1 MKEVNVNV
9 VLNDVP
15 MGSMNDNMVPTG
27 VTINGRVYYEL
38 KVFCKRYKN
47 HSESKVRRKMR
58 LLERSNFAMYFYRLM
73 NKLFVSEALLNFDVS
88 SFKKTKDIKGNYL
101 AYLSGF
107 EWDYFGCVRYS
118 YKLQLNSVKER
129 MERLGKKL
137 ATKYKGNEVRLFYTV
152 EQNPDLSGYHAHFLL
167 WLDEDDKTAIKQFTE
182 NSIRG
187 KNDNHTVNTFME
199 RFNPNEGGVAYI
211 LKEINLNPDG
221 FDLIWKR

>member
-47 HSESKVRRKMR
+47 HSQSKVRRKMR

-73 NKLFVSEALLNFDVS
+73 NKLFVSEALLNFDMN

-107 EWDYFGCVRYS
+107 EWDFFGCVRYAH
-118 YKLQLNSVKER
+118 KLQLNSVKER

-137 ATKYKGNEVRLFYTV
+137 ATKYKGNEIRLFYTV
-152 EQNPDLSGYHAHFLL
+152 EQNADLSGYHAHFLL
-167 WLDEDDKTAIKQFTE
+167 WLDADDKTAIKKFTE
-182 NSIRG
+182 NSLRG
-187 KNDNHTVNTFME
+187 KNDNHTVNTYLE
-199 RFNPNEGGVAYI
+199 RFNPDEGGVAYI

>member
-1 MKEVNVNV
+1 
-9 VLNDVP
+9 
-15 MGSMNDNMVPTG
+15 
-27 VTINGRVYYEL
+27 
-38 KVFCKRYKN
+38 
-47 HSESKVRRKMR
+47 MR

-107 EWDYFGCVRYS
+107 EWDCFGCVRYAH
-118 YKLQLNSVKER
+118 KLQLNSVKIR

-137 ATKYKGNEVRLFYTV
+137 ATKYKENEIRLFYAV
-152 EQNPDLSGYHAHFLL
+152 EQNPDFSGYHAHFLL
-167 WLDEDDKTAIKQFTE
+167 WSDSENKTELKRFAE
-182 NSIRG
+182 NSLRG
-187 KNDNHTVNTFME
+187 KSDEQMVNTFME

>member
-38 KVFCKRYKN
+38 KVFCKKYKN
-47 HSESKVRRKMR
+47 HSESKVRRKLR
-58 LLERSNFAMYFYRLM
+58 LLERINFALYVYRLM
-73 NKLFVSEALLNFDVS
+73 NKLFVSEALLSLNLDS
-88 SFKKTKDIKGNYL
+88 LKKTKDIKGNYL

-107 EWDYFGCVRYS
+107 EWDYFGCVRYAH
-118 YKLQLNSVKER
+118 KLQLNSVKER
-129 MERLGKKL
+129 MERLGKTL

-152 EQNPDLSGYHAHFLL
+152 EQNPNLSGYHAHFLL
-167 WLDEDDKTAIKQFTE
+167 WTDAENKAELKRFAENSLRGKSNVLTVNTYIKQFYPE
-182 NSIRG
+182 
-187 KNDNHTVNTFME
+187 
-199 RFNPNEGGVAYI
+199 EGGVAYI
-211 LKEINLNPDG
+211 LKEISLNPDG